1 MKSERG
7 ITLTSVMIYVLVFT
21 IVVLTI
27 GRITTYFYKN
37 VKTLSTSTTSYGQYT
52 KFNSYFSEE
61 VNIKG
66 NTVEIQEDDKTKKII
81 FSETNNVYTWTE
93 NKIFRNKVKICS
105 NVKDFNCS
113 YNSETGVITIS
124 YKINGEDAPLTTNYI
139 IAK

>member
-1 MKSERG
+1 M
-7 ITLTSVMIYVLVFT
+7 
-21 IVVLTI
+21 
-27 GRITTYFYKN
+27 
-37 VKTLSTSTTSYGQYT
+37 
-52 KFNSYFSEE
+52 
-61 VNIKG
+61 NIKG

-105 NVKDFNCS
+105 NVKDFNCA

-124 YKINGEDAPLTTNYI
+124 YKINGEDAPLTTNYT